1 MLEKIREIILDS
13 QDFSINTGVPRQL
26 NIEAI
31 PGKATIC
38 MGVRRCGKSTY
49 MLQLIEQLLGN
60 GTSAQNILYINFF
73 DDRLCNLTEENLYL
87 VLEAYYSLF
96 PGKKN
101 VETVYC
107 FFDEIQVVEGW
118 ESFVDRILRTEKCE
132 VYITG
137 SSARM
142 LSKEI
147 ASGMRGRS
155 LSWELFPF
163 SFEEFLLYR
172 EIFMEELISTKKRLL
187 IQNAFDEYRQCGG
200 FPEVA
205 GLSSRLRVK
214 VHQEYL
220 HAVLFRDLIERHDIS
235 HPRAVLDLAHR
246 LIDNTASL
254 YSLNRLYGF
263 LQSQGHKV
271 PKHSVTD
278 YLNWFEDSYFFFTV
292 RLFDASLSRSNANL
306 KKIYCIDHAMVTS
319 TASGVLVNSGH
330 LLENLIFTAIRRTT
344 ESIFYYRTKNRLE
357 VDFIVQIPEHS
368 RKFIQV
374 SESLENPIT
383 RKREVKAL
391 TTAMKEQNLTTGT
404 IVTLNDTGTIR
415 TTAGVIQVVPAWKFL
430 LGLTVVQEI

>member
-1 MLEKIREIILDS
+1 MLEKIKGIILDS
-13 QDFSINTGVPRQL
+13 QNFSVDTGVPRQL
-26 NIEAI
+26 NIESI
-31 PGKATIC
+31 PGKATVC

-49 MLQLIEQLLGN
+49 MLQLIEQLLNN
-60 GTSAQNILYINFF
+60 GISAENILCVNFF
-73 DDRLCNLTEENLYL
+73 DDRLCNLTEENLDL
-87 VLEAYYSLF
+87 VPEAYYSLF
-96 PGKKN
+96 PDKKN
-101 VETVYC
+101 TETVYC
-107 FFDEIQVVEGW
+107 FFDEIQVVKGW

-163 SFEEFLLYR
+163 SFEEFLSYR
-172 EIFMEELISTKKRLL
+172 NIYIQEHISTKKRLL
-187 IQNAFDEYRQCGG
+187 IQNAFEAYWQRGG

-214 VHQEYL
+214 IHQEYL

-235 HPRAVLDLAHR
+235 HPKAVSDLAHR

-254 YSLNRLYGF
+254 YSLNKLYGF

-271 PKHSVTD
+271 PKHSVAD

-292 RLFDASLSRSNANL
+292 KLFDASLSRSNANP

-319 TASGVLVNSGH
+319 TASSILINSGH
-330 LLENLIFTAIRRTT
+330 LLENLIFIAIRRTT
-344 ESIFYYRTKNRLE
+344 ESIFYYRTKNGLE
-357 VDFIVQIPEHS
+357 VDFIVQMPDHS
-368 RKFIQV
+368 RKLIQV
-374 SESLENPIT
+374 SESLDDPIT
-383 RKREVKAL
+383 KKREVKAL

-404 IVTLNDTGTIR
+404 IVTRNDTRSIETE
-415 TTAGVIQVVPAWKFL
+415 AGVIQVVPAWKFL
-430 LGLTVVQEI
+430 ISFF

>member
-1 MLEKIREIILDS
+1 MLEKIKGIILDS
-13 QDFSINTGVPRQL
+13 QDFSADTGVSRQL
-26 NIEAI
+26 GIETI

-49 MLQLIEQLLGN
+49 MLQLIEHLLKA
-60 GTSAQNILYINFF
+60 GTSSENILYINFF
-73 DDRLCNLTEENLYL
+73 DDRLCSLREETLDL
-87 VLEAYYSLF
+87 VLEAYYSIF
-96 PGKKN
+96 PHKKN

-107 FFDEIQVVEGW
+107 FFDEIQVVHGW

-163 SFEEFLLYR
+163 SFREFLSYKNIQFHEHISARIRLHIQAALV
-172 EIFMEELISTKKRLL
+172 EFME
-187 IQNAFDEYRQCGG
+187 CGG

-205 GLSSRLRVK
+205 GLSKRMRIK
-214 VHQEYL
+214 VHQEYF

-235 HPRAVLDLAHR
+235 HPKAVSDLAHR

-254 YSLNRLYGF
+254 YSLNKLYGF

-271 PKHSVTD
+271 PKHSVAD
-278 YLNWFEDSYFFFTV
+278 YLKWFEDSYFFFTV
-292 RLFDASLSRSNANL
+292 RLFDASFARSNANP

-319 TASGVLVNSGH
+319 TASGILVNSGH
-330 LLENLIFTAIRRTT
+330 LLENMIFIYLRSTA
-344 ESIFYYRTKNRLE
+344 ESIFYYRTKNGLE
-357 VDFIVQIPEHS
+357 VDFILQFPNHS
-368 RKFIQV
+368 RKLIQV
-374 SESLENPIT
+374 SESLHDPDT
-383 RKREVKAL
+383 RKREVRAL
-391 TTAMKEQNLTTGT
+391 TTAMKEQNIETGT
-404 IVTLNDTGTIR
+404 IVTLTEKNTIE
-415 TTAGVIQVVPAWKFL
+415 TEAGVIEVVPAWEFML
-430 LGLTVVQEI
+430 ALR